1 MTTLDLGISTQM
13 CTWVNS
19 TGAIMSDSEAQ
30 YGPTNNNVGNSY
42 RGGVRWATVAI
53 PHGATITS
61 AALTWTQET
70 LSGSITSVN
79 AVVHQVDNAPALAA
93 SQHTTAGDSIA
104 CPPNSVASVNLAASI
119 QKLVNRPMWV
129 AGNAVTIR
137 FWGTCTSAR
146 AVVSSVALVIEY
158 LDARA
163 RVGVHVGGS
172 WKKAPVKMYNGT
184 EWKGAR
190 PKVYIGGQW
199 VDTE

>member
-1 MTTLDLGISTQM
+1 MTALDLGISTEM

-19 TGAIMSDSEAQ
+19 TGAISTGEVV
-30 YGPTNNNVGNSY
+30 YGPTNTPANNSY
-42 RGGVRWATVAI
+42 RAGVRWATVAT
-53 PHGATITS
+53 PNGATITS
-61 AALTWTQET
+61 AVLTWTQT
-70 LSGSITSVN
+70 TFFGAITSVN
-79 AVVHQVDNAPALAA
+79 AVVHQVDNAPALAPN
-93 SQHTTAGDSIA
+93 QHMTAGDSIA
-104 CPPNSVASVNLAASI
+104 GPTTTSASVDLTASI

-137 FWGTCTSAR
+137 LEGTCQYTSAR
-146 AVVSSVALVIEY
+146 VSGVALVIEY

-172 WKKAPVKMYNGT
+172 WKKAPVKVHNGT
-184 EWKGAR
+184 EWKAAR